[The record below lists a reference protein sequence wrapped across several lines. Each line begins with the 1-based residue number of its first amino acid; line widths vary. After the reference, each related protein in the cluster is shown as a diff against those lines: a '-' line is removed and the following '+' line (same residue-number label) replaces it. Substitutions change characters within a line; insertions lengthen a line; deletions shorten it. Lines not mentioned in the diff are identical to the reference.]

1 MEEILFGSII
11 VWVLGRIAKKKA
23 DSPPPFVP
31 PGTIAPPRQGRTQQF
46 PTPGSANYPT
56 TSGGSQGAAF
66 NPNNQNSGQP
76 GGGRPG
82 QL

>member
-1 MEEILFGSII
+1 M
-11 VWVLGRIAKKKA
+11 WALGRVAKKKA

-56 TSGGSQGAAF
+56 TSGGSQGPAF
-66 NPNNQNSGQP
+66 NPNNQTGGGP

>member
-23 DSPPPFVP
+23 DAPA
-31 PGTIAPPRQGRTQQF
+31 PGTIDLPRQGRTQQF
-46 PTPGSANYPT
+46 PT

-66 NPNNQNSGQP
+66 NPNDQNTGQP